1 MTKIILTI
9 AMFVAPTVV
18 FFGVSGCEKKTVTVQ
33 QTEQKHE
40 SEPQMKS
47 PGQEVVE

>member
-1 MTKIILTI
+1 MRRMIL
-9 AMFVAPTVV
+9 AVAVLVAPAVAMC
-18 FFGVSGCEKKTVTVQ
+18 GVSGCAKKTVTVQ
-33 QTEQKHE
+33 QTEERHE